1 MVPWIRS
8 PDKRHQDE
16 AWTGHLWEPSP
27 DARPDEGDEEMGTG
41 FEMPNELETLIAAAD
56 QGCLNQSQVA
66 EYAESLDMDDEEVE
80 RLFAEIRERGLDVTD
95 DCARIDV
102 AEPTRIANG
111 DLAEATTDAM
121 SLFLREVSRYPLLTA
136 DEEKELARRV
146 EAGDAA
152 AKERMVNS
160 NLRLVVSIA
169 RRYRNPELSL
179 LDLIQEGTLGLI
191 RAVEKFDWRRGFRFS
206 TYATLW
212 IQQAIQRA
220 LANQSRTIRLPVHV
234 VEHQQKVSRAERQLL
249 ARTFRE
255 PTVAEIAAEAR
266 LPEERVAQVR
276 DLPRAV
282 TSLDR
287 PVGEDD
293 GASLGDL
300 VAAPADDP
308 LAELDVSLRNDALER
323 ALAELPERD
332 AQVLRLRFGLGD
344 GEPRTLTDIA
354 KTLGVSRERVRQI
367 EAEALR
373 RLAEMR
379 ELTAELRTAA

>member
-1 MVPWIRS
+1 
-8 PDKRHQDE
+8 
-16 AWTGHLWEPSP
+16 
-27 DARPDEGDEEMGTG
+27 MGTG
-41 FEMPNELETLIAAAD
+41 FEIPGEFEALIAASD
-56 QGCLNQSQVA
+56 QDCLNQSQVA
-66 EYAESLDMDDEEVE
+66 EFAQSLDMGDEEIE
-80 RLFAEIRERGLDVTD
+80 ALYSAIRERGLDVTD
-95 DCARIDV
+95 DCGRVDV
-102 AEPTRIANG
+102 VEDTQVANG
-111 DLAEATTDAM
+111 DLADATTDAM

-169 RRYRNPELSL
+169 RRYRSNELSL
-179 LDLIQEGTLGLI
+179 LDLVQEGTLGLI

-234 VEHQQKVSRAERQLL
+234 VEDQQKVSRAERQLV
-249 ARTFRE
+249 ARSFRD
-255 PTVAEIAAEAR
+255 PTVAEIADEAR
-266 LPEERVAQVR
+266 LPEKRVAQVR

-287 PVGEDD
+287 PVGEDED
-293 GASLGDL
+293 ATLGDL
-300 VAAPADDP
+300 VAATTEEP
-308 LAELDVSLRNDALER
+308 LADLEVNLRNEALEQ

-332 AQVLRLRFGLGD
+332 AQVLRLRFGLGSD
-344 GEPRTLTDIA
+344 EPRTLTDIA

-367 EAEALR
+367 EATALR

-379 ELTAELRTAA
+379 EYTAELRPAA